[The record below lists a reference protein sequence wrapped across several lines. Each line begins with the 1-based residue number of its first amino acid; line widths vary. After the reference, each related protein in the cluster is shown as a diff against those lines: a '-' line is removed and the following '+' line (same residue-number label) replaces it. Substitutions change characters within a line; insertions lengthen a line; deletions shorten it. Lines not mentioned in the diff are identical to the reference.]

1 MEQAF
6 LVQMPVAEFKEYLN
20 SAIDEAVNKALAAV
34 KTPEPE
40 YMTIDQLR
48 DYLPQTPAKQTVYQW
63 VHFKQIPYHKRGK
76 TVLFKRSEIDL
87 WLSET
92 RRTTLAEAE
101 RRAANV

>member
-6 LVQMPVAEFKEYLN
+6 FVQMPIAEFKQYLN
-20 SAIDEAVNKALAAV
+20 TAIEDAVNRTLAAV
-34 KTPEPE
+34 KPPEPE
-40 YMTIDQLR
+40 YLTIDQLR

>member
-6 LVQMPVAEFKEYLN
+6 LFQMPVTEFKEFLN

>member
-6 LVQMPVAEFKEYLN
+6 FAQMPIAEFKQYLN
-20 SAIDEAVNKALAAV
+20 TAIEDAVNRTLAAV
-34 KTPEPE
+34 KPPEPE
-40 YMTIDQLR
+40 YLTIDQLR